1 MTKRRSQRGQSTVE
15 FALVMPLFAL
25 SLTLFVG
32 TTMLCLRFIA
42 LHDIARTA
50 ARAASTS
57 LHPHDAARSVIS
69 DNSITV
75 RVSEDIATDVI
86 TVTVQQSA
94 GLWWFTRF
102 LPGNIFQR
110 SVSMMREAP
119 IVFNTNSTA
128 E

>member
-1 MTKRRSQRGQSTVE
+1 MIQRHNQRGQSTVE

-25 SLTLFVG
+25 SLALLVG

-57 LHPHDAARSVIS
+57 LHPRDAARSVIS
-69 DNSITV
+69 DSSITV
-75 RVSEDIATDVI
+75 HVSEDIATDVI

-102 LPGNIFQR
+102 LPGNVFQR

-119 IVFNTNSTA
+119 IVFNTNTTA